1 MFFLFDNKLYKQC
14 DRLGMGLPQSPVF
27 ANIFMSHYEE
37 QWLSNCPSNFKPVIY
52 RRYVDDTFV
61 LFTDK
66 SHAAQFLNYI
76 NRQHDNINF
85 TMETES
91 NNSLSFLDVFIKKQG
106 NDFLTS
112 VHRKPTFSGLG
123 LSYFSFFTNNF
134 KYNSILTLLNRT
146 FNKCSNYKLLH
157 DEFQFLISFF
167 KNNGFPV
174 QFIESK
180 INKFLHSKY
189 CNITNN
195 ETNNQKL
202 YFSLPFFGH
211 QSEKLKDDLLNLL
224 RQYFPDYSS
233 NIILVNRFTIGS
245 LFRNKDTLNKGMLSA
260 VVYKYVCPACG
271 AQYVGSTTRSLATRA
286 AEHAGISVRTGVPLS
301 QPSQS
306 HIRDHL
312 LTCGGPQIALNHF
325 EIIGTCI
332 NNSLELRIL
341 ESLHI
346 AKIKPSLNCMK
357 SAYPLSLFN
366 YFFFVFFVRVLFYC
380 LTYVKIKML
389 IMPTELPFSL
399 FCVFYS

>member
-1 MFFLFDNKLYKQC
+1 MNFSFLFFL
-14 DRLGMGLPQSPVF
+14 
-27 ANIFMSHYEE
+27 
-37 QWLSNCPSNFKPVIY
+37 
-52 RRYVDDTFV
+52 
-61 LFTDK
+61 
-66 SHAAQFLNYI
+66 
-76 NRQHDNINF
+76 
-85 TMETES
+85 
-91 NNSLSFLDVFIKKQG
+91 
-106 NDFLTS
+106 
-112 VHRKPTFSGLG
+112 
-123 LSYFSFFTNNF
+123 
-134 KYNSILTLLNRT
+134 
-146 FNKCSNYKLLH
+146 
-157 DEFQFLISFF
+157 
-167 KNNGFPV
+167 NNGFPV

-189 CNITNN
+189 CNI
-195 ETNNQKL
+195 TNNQKL

-245 LFRNKDTLNKGMLSA
+245 PA
-260 VVYKYVCPACG
+260 YVCPACG

-301 QPSQS
+301 QPPQS

-325 EIIGTCI
+325 EIIGTCN

-346 AKIKPSLNCMK
+346 AKIKTSLNCMK
-357 SAYPLSLFN
+357 SAYPLSLVNWF
-366 YFFFVFFVRVLFYC
+366 YFVVFVRVLFCC

-389 IMPTELPFSL
+389 IMPTEFSFSL
-399 FCVFYS
+399 FCVFYSWWCQPRLAKRPINKVLPLKMFPSLLALLFIPIIFNNEQSMTSAFW